1 VERDRAFDLV
11 LGFFKA
17 LADESRLRIVG
28 LLAAGGERSVD
39 ELAAVLE
46 LRAPTVSHHLARLRA
61 LGLVSMRAEGNVHLY
76 RLEADALR
84 DLSRQVL
91 ALDQITA
98 LARDVDAEAWQ
109 QKVLRD
115 FFEGERL
122 KEIPASR
129 KKREVVLRWLASQ
142 FPMDVRYRE
151 VEVNELLRRYHPD
164 TATLR
169 RELVGAGLLQRER
182 SVYWRSTPAQPSSP
196 QTAAPAPTEAY
207 QHQAAP

>member
-1 VERDRAFDLV
+1 MDREHAFDLV
-11 LGFFKA
+11 LTFFKA

-28 LLAAGGERSVD
+28 ILAAGERSVD
-39 ELAAVLE
+39 ELAAVLD

-76 RLEADALR
+76 RLEADTLR
-84 DLSRQVL
+84 GLSRQVL
-91 ALDQITA
+91 ALDQMVA
-98 LARDVDAEAWQ
+98 LADDVDAEAWQ
-109 QKVLRD
+109 HKVLRD

-142 FPMDVRYRE
+142 LPVDVRYRE
-151 VEVNELLRRYHPD
+151 VEVNKLLQRYHPD

-169 RELVGAGLLQRER
+169 RELVGAGLLRRER
-182 SVYWRSTPAQPSSP
+182 SVYWRP
-196 QTAAPAPTEAY
+196 APALATADEHRATP
-207 QHQAAP
+207 

>member
-196 QTAAPAPTEAY
+196 QTAAPAPTEAS

>member
-1 VERDRAFDLV
+1 VGQDGDRALDVV

-28 LLAAGGERSVD
+28 ILAGGERSVD
-39 ELAAVLE
+39 ELAAVLD

-61 LGLVSMRAEGNVHLY
+61 LGLVSMRAEGTVHLY

-84 DLSRQVL
+84 GLSRQVL
-91 ALDQITA
+91 ALDQMVA
-98 LARDVDAEAWQ
+98 LAEDVDAEAWQ
-109 QKVLRD
+109 RKVLRD

-122 KEIPASR
+122 KELPASR

-142 FPMDVRYRE
+142 LPMDVRYRE
-151 VEVNELLRRYHPD
+151 VEVNELLRRHHPD

-169 RELVGAGLLQRER
+169 RELVGAGLLRRER
-182 SVYWRSTPAQPSSP
+182 SVYWRP
-196 QTAAPAPTEAY
+196 APASEAVD
-207 QHQAAP
+207 QHRAGR

>member
-122 KEIPASR
+122 KELPASR

-142 FPMDVRYRE
+142 IPMDVRYRE